1 MLVYFAPDTVFN
13 AKSWPVLFEIVEK
26 LNKDAVLDLIRTTP
40 SGISRAEIAQLLAVS
55 RSTVSVI
62 VDDLIAIGLVVE
74 RGVGVSRGGR
84 RPIVLQLNA
93 DSGRVVGVDMG
104 ATHLLVIVA
113 DLLGQVLAETETPL
127 DIAAGPEIYLRR
139 TFAVVDE
146 SLQTA
151 QCSLADVCAI
161 GVGVPGPVIAD
172 KGIVSAPPIMPG
184 WDDFAIRQRLT
195 DYWRK
200 PITLDN
206 DADLGALGE
215 WAYGSGQ
222 GESNLVYIKIGTGIG
237 CGILLGGKI
246 YHGVLGTAGEIG
258 HVTISEDG
266 PPCTCGNYG
275 CLEAMAGGRA
285 IAQRAQLAIKAG
297 QRTQLMDMNHHHE
310 ITARDVAVAAQ
321 AGDTVSQQLLSDAGR
336 HIGSAI
342 ASLINL
348 LNPGVVL
355 VGGGVTNAG
364 DFLLNPIRQAVN
376 ERTMR
381 PSLRAARIERAGLGR
396 CSTAMG
402 AVSLALTTTFQNY
415 VDAHRERAPRRS
427 AVALP

>member
-1 MLVYFAPDTVFN
+1 
-13 AKSWPVLFEIVEK
+13 
-26 LNKDAVLDLIRTTP
+26 LNKEAALDLIRKNP
-40 SGISRAEIAQLLAVS
+40 EGISRAEIAQLLDVS
-55 RSTVSVI
+55 RSTVSMI
-62 VDDLIAIGLVVE
+62 VDDFIAAGLVVE
-74 RGVGVSRGGR
+74 RGMGASRGGR

-93 DSGRVVGVDMG
+93 EAGRVVGVDMG
-104 ATHLLVIVA
+104 ATHLLVVVT
-113 DLLGQVLAETETPL
+113 DLLGNILAETETPL
-127 DIAAGPEIYLRR
+127 DIAQGPEIYLHQ
-139 TFAVVDE
+139 TYKLVTDN
-146 SLQTA
+146 LQA
-151 QCSLADVCAI
+151 AHCSLADVRAI
-161 GVGVPGPVIAD
+161 GVGVPGPVIVD

-184 WDDFAIRQRLT
+184 WDDFAIRQHLH
-195 DYWRK
+195 DQWRK

-237 CGILLGGKI
+237 CGILLNGQI

-297 QRTQLMDMNHHHE
+297 QRTQLIEMNHSHE

-321 AGDTVSQQLLSDAGR
+321 AGDAVSQQLFSDAGR

-355 VGGGVTNAG
+355 IGGGVTNAG
-364 DFLLNPIRQAVN
+364 DFLLSPIRQAVN

-381 PSLRAARIERAGLGR
+381 PSLRSVRIERAGLGR
-396 CSTAMG
+396 RSTALG
-402 AVSLALTTTFQNY
+402 AVALALTTTFQSY
-415 VDAHRERAPRRS
+415 VESHRKRASRRRPATVS
-427 AVALP
+427 R